1 MSSIQ
6 QLEQNKNK
14 TRFQIQVKAH
24 WESFVCFWI
33 LHYIGIETQK
43 NMQNFQKFH
52 VGYFLCLI
60 YYWIFIELC
69 LIIQQKRWRP
79 DVSKYFQRRIND
91 KFYRPTK
98 TVFCIWQDKSKIFQT
113 QASRH
118 NLKTKEASRH
128 NLKTKEASRHSL
140 KTKEASRHNL
150 KTKEASRH
158 NLKAKAQDARLR
170 IKFKDQ
176 TSCLTLYLA
185 NYEIKRRKIYLWWF

>member
-98 TVFCIWQDKSKIFQT
+98 TVFCIWQDKCKIFQT

-128 NLKTKEASRHSL
+128 NLKT
-140 KTKEASRHNL
+140 
-150 KTKEASRH
+150 
-158 NLKAKAQDARLR
+158 KAQDARLR